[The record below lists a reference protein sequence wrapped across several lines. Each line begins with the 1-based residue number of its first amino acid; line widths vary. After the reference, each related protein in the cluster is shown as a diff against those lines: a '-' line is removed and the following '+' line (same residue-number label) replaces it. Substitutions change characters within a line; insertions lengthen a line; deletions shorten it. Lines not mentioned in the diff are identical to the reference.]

1 MSSEH
6 ACDPMQR
13 CAFLTT
19 DNLDNFVHDDDLA
32 IAPMRKLAWEVEYVN
47 WRAPDVDWNDFDAV
61 VIRTTWDYQRDC
73 KRFLDVLETV
83 ERSRSRLENNLE
95 LVRWGLDKRYLE
107 NLEGRGIP
115 IVPSLFLSE
124 FDGDGIG
131 GAFDELATEELVI
144 KPVLGANAEFTHR
157 IHRERKAE
165 AYPVIMESLAGRD
178 CIVQPFMAE
187 VLGEG
192 EYSLIFFGGEFSHAI
207 IKNPAAGD
215 FRTQEEYGA
224 TLTLVDPPQRFTELG
239 ERAIAALDSKPL
251 YARVDLVAGENGS
264 PVLMEFELVE
274 PSLYL
279 RMDPGAPDRFAKVFD
294 NWMHS

>member
-1 MSSEH
+1 
-6 ACDPMQR
+6 MQR

-32 IAPMRKLAWEVEYVN
+32 IAPMRKLAWEVEYVC
-47 WRAPDVDWNDFDAV
+47 WRAPDTDWDRYDAV

-73 KRFLDVLETV
+73 KRFLDVLKTV
-83 ERSRSRLENNLE
+83 ASSRPRLENNLE

-107 NLEGRGIP
+107 DLERREIP

-124 FDGDGIG
+124 FDGDGIDD
-131 GAFDELATEELVI
+131 AFDALATEELVI

-157 IHRERKAE
+157 IHREREAE

-192 EYSLIFFGGEFSHAI
+192 EYSLIFFGGEFSHAV

-251 YARVDLVAGENGS
+251 YARVDLVAGDDGS

>member
-1 MSSEH
+1 
-6 ACDPMQR
+6 MQR

-32 IAPMRKLAWEVEYVN
+32 IAPMQKLGWDMEYVS
-47 WRAPDVDWNDFDAV
+47 WRASDVDWDRFDAV

-73 KRFLDVLETV
+73 KGFLDVLETI
-83 ERSRSRLENNLE
+83 ERSRPRLENNLD
-95 LVRWGLDKRYLE
+95 LVRWGLDKKYLPD
-107 NLEGRGIP
+107 LEDRGIP

-124 FDGDGIG
+124 FNGDGIDS
-131 GAFDELATEELVI
+131 AFDVLATEELVI

-157 IHRERKAE
+157 IRRGSDIE
-165 AYPVIMESLAGRD
+165 AYPDIMESLAGRD
-178 CIVQPFMAE
+178 CIVQPFMAD

-192 EYSLIFFGGEFSHAI
+192 EYSLIYLGGDYSHAI
-207 IKNPAAGD
+207 LKNPAPGD
-215 FRTQEEYGA
+215 FRTQEEHGA
-224 TLTLVDPPQRFTELG
+224 KLTRVDPPQQVCEFG
-239 ERAIAALDSKPL
+239 NRAIAALDTKPL
-251 YARVDLVAGENGS
+251 YARVDLVAGDNGN

-279 RMDPGAPDRFAKVFD
+279 RMDPEAPERFATVFD